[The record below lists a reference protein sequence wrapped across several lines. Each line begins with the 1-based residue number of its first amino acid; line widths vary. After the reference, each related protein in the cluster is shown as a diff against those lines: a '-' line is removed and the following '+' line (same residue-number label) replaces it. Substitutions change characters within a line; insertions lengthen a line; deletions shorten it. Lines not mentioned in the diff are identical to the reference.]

1 MNKVQITINSQVD
14 RAVIAADIAAGS
26 FNIDVINNFNPGEI
40 EATVIDVASFDT
52 TTAEAFKKVLDALV
66 FPIEENGFIFRINK
80 VTKTF
85 SLYES
90 YFRDV
95 TSTVKPVTPIDDGT
109 PLNVR
114 FEIPGFSSNNF
125 RNITLFYNQ
134 AFNPADVALLLE
146 IGIVL
151 TGDGLAFTIANDVEC
166 KVSFSKPV
174 GSTELYIIDNPFLAQ
189 IITP

>member
-1 MNKVQITINSQVD
+1 M
-14 RAVIAADIAAGS
+14 
-26 FNIDVINNFNPGEI
+26 
-40 EATVIDVASFDT
+40 
-52 TTAEAFKKVLDALV
+52 
-66 FPIEENGFIFRINK
+66 
-80 VTKTF
+80 
-85 SLYES
+85 
-90 YFRDV
+90 

-174 GSTELYIIDNPFLAQ
+174 GSSELYIIDNPFLAQ